1 MRGLL
6 GYWVSNS
13 NSPSKVNEVSLQTRY
28 LAGTDLWYCCWD
40 GNIFRDQQVTQQD
53 KDSNSNNRL
62 VHSWSEAH
70 KIFLRQLSY
79 AQYTQL
85 KAPKSPTKC
94 NHLWYFICD
103 ECDQEIEDMNRIAIN
118 TCLQRSIYM
127 W

>member
-70 KIFLRQLSY
+70 KIFLSLMPSIHSSRRPNPPLSATICGTLY
-79 AQYTQL
+79 VMNVTKKL
-85 KAPKSPTKC
+85 K
-94 NHLWYFICD
+94 I
-103 ECDQEIEDMNRIAIN
+103 
-118 TCLQRSIYM
+118 
-127 W
+127 